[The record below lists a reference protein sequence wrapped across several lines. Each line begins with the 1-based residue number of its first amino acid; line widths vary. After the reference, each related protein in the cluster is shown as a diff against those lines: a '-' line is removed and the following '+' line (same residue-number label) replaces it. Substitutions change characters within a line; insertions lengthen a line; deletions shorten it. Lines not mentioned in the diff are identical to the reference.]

1 MPRWCS
7 TGSASAGKQRI
18 LHDKILTEEVFCLAM
33 RITFNRLPNELSER
47 FEFRLSFY

>member
-1 MPRWCS
+1 MLGE
-7 TGSASAGKQRI
+7 GSKFRGHESSGSRGIATFS
-18 LHDKILTEEVFCLAM
+18 EVFCLAM